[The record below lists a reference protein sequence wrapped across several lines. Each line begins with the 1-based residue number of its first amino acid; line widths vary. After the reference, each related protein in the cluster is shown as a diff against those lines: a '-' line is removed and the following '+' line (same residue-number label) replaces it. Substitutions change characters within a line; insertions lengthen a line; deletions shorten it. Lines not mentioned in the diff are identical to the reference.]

1 MRIEIALRGDGIRE
15 QFRFVLASHRK
26 FNHASATT
34 AFLWSRVINHFSKT
48 VNDCNTL
55 PDRNVSCLTEDAVK
69 VQPFLVFS
77 VMNDIRQQRGR

>member
-55 PDRNVSCLTEDAVK
+55 PDRNVSCPDG
-69 VQPFLVFS
+69 
-77 VMNDIRQQRGR
+77 GRCQSPALLGFQCNE

>member
-1 MRIEIALRGDGIRE
+1 MRIEIALGGDGIRE

-55 PDRNVSCLTEDAVK
+55 PDRNVSCPDG
-69 VQPFLVFS
+69 
-77 VMNDIRQQRGR
+77 GRCQSPALLGFQCNE